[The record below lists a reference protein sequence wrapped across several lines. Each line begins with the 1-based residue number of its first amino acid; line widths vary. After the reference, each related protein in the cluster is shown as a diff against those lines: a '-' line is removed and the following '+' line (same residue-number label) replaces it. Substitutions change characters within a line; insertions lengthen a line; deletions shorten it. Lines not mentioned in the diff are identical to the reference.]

1 MRAGCTRLRFLDIE
15 RAARRALQ
23 KSPALAELEP
33 YLLTFVDPV
42 ISPGFRLPYGGALTS
57 DALKQ

>member
-1 MRAGCTRLRFLDIE
+1 VRYRK
-15 RAARRALQ
+15 ARR
-23 KSPALAELEP
+23 SAELEP